1 MHMLIVK
8 SIEEQFFR
16 FHFLTS
22 ANSLPFLKLYMRK
35 KEDDVTLNKR
45 LITVMNNFF
54 PPTVFNMPILY
65 LAVMWK
71 CFGS

>member
-8 SIEEQFFR
+8 SIEEQFFW

-22 ANSLPFLKLYMRK
+22 ANSLPFLKLYMKK

-54 PPTVFNMPILY
+54 PPTVF
-65 LAVMWK
+65 
-71 CFGS
+71 